1 MNAENLSTASV
12 VPHRFRESPRGL
24 VDRPPPASPRR
35 TGDAGRQ
42 PGSRPAKD
50 LLGLVYVS
58 SANHWLSPAE
68 LQHLL
73 ERARERNVLEGIT
86 GVLLYSYG
94 NFMQYLE
101 GPAEGVARVYDSIRA
116 DPMHSGIIEL
126 LRGPIRA
133 REFDDWAM
141 GFRDISAFGVSDP
154 PGIDDVFAGESAD
167 DAADG
172 PAGSAAHGLLSRFW
186 NKGGVRSGL

>member
-1 MNAENLSTASV
+1 MNLDDLSTVSGL
-12 VPHRFRESPRGL
+12 PHRFREPPGGL
-24 VDRPPPASPRR
+24 VDRPLLARPGRA
-35 TGDAGRQ
+35 GDTGRQ
-42 PGSRPAKD
+42 PASRPAEY

-58 SANHWLSPAE
+58 SATHWLSPAE
-68 LQHLL
+68 LQRLL
-73 ERARERNVLEGIT
+73 ERARERNAREGIT

-101 GPAEGVARVYDSIRA
+101 GPADGVARVYDSIRA
-116 DPMHSGIIEL
+116 DTLHSGIIEL
-126 LRGPIRA
+126 LREPIRT

-167 DAADG
+167 DAADA
-172 PAGSAAHGLLSRFW
+172 PPESAAHMLLSRFW